1 MLSYS
6 TWNGHVINGRP
17 LKDGP
22 LDWNQNLD
30 SVQILSTKQKQ
41 KKKHRSWVLKELCH
55 IQELYEKAQFDLRI
69 KK

>member
-41 KKKHRSWVLKELCH
+41 KTKKKNTVLG
-55 IQELYEKAQFDLRI
+55 Y
-69 KK
+69 